1 MKIVKETF
9 IYDNKTSKNREE
21 LGKALSDCVYQ
32 KVLSSK
38 NKPFTTEYTL
48 VIEGDEDGI
57 LRAKLI
63 W

>member
-9 IYDNKTSKNREE
+9 IYDNKTSKNRKNLE
-21 LGKALSDCVYQ
+21 KALSQCVYK

-48 VIEGDEDGI
+48 EIEGDEEGI
-57 LRAKLI
+57 FYAKLK